1 MGLVKWKRS
10 LVWLLASLAISAILW
25 VLLLS
30 TISERVVDKKWMEAP
45 GTFTIYCNFYH
56 QIYVVPKFLRF
67 RVLTGDCTGPPDCVF
82 NKTLLK
88 HYVIFM

>member
-30 TISERVVDKKWMEAP
+30 TISERVVDKKWIETS
-45 GTFTIYCNFYH
+45 GTFTTLTFAI
-56 QIYVVPKFLRF
+56 KFTYQSF
-67 RVLTGDCTGPPDCVF
+67 SVLEF
-82 NKTLLK
+82 
-88 HYVIFM
+88 

>member
-30 TISERVVDKKWMEAP
+30 TISERVVDKKWMETS
-45 GTFTIYCNFYH
+45 GMYFYLTFVLLYLLRTK
-56 QIYVVPKFLRF
+56 VPPFQSCDR
-67 RVLTGDCTGPPDCVF
+67 
-82 NKTLLK
+82 
-88 HYVIFM
+88 